1 MRDAQDWLVTSR
13 AQLMRG
19 DVCSAQTTLTQA
31 LLYHPTSVELRR
43 ALAGVQQQTGQPAK
57 AEAML
62 RELLKE
68 DPCDAASVF
77 ALVRILKE
85 QGRTAASGALLRAC
99 FSGETNR
106 RDANLAIHAIE
117 LLDDCGR
124 KGDAAAIADTA
135 IAENPDD
142 ARLHAY
148 AGMLR
153 VQLGEFEQARRHY
166 LGALQQDPRA
176 WEWHVPF
183 GLSSTQRYAERGH
196 PDFALFHDGL
206 RRDGLSGKARLELYF
221 ALGKAHDDVGDYAEA
236 ARRFREGNALAHRL
250 TRWSRKDWRRAV
262 EARMASKP
270 IPQHLDPTAAFTP
283 VFVVGMPRSGTT
295 LLADLLSR
303 FPKVR
308 NRGELPWAAR
318 LVARPALTGCPAR
331 TDLQA
336 AAAIYTVHSRQDDAG
351 DALWFI
357 DKQPLNFRY
366 LDLLLAMFPHAKVIH
381 CRRNQRDTA
390 LSLWMQ
396 CFLEE
401 VQGYSYDF
409 SDIALVM
416 RDERRLMV
424 HWHTLYPESIWRVQY
439 EDLVADPT
447 GVITEL
453 ASWLGLSTHADGV
466 LSTPSAS
473 SVSTAS
479 LWQVRQPIHSE
490 SVGRWQ
496 RYASYFPEL
505 ARILEA

>member
-1 MRDAQDWLVTSR
+1 M
-13 AQLMRG
+13 
-19 DVCSAQTTLTQA
+19 
-31 LLYHPTSVELRR
+31 
-43 ALAGVQQQTGQPAK
+43 
-57 AEAML
+57 
-62 RELLKE
+62 
-68 DPCDAASVF
+68 
-77 ALVRILKE
+77 
-85 QGRTAASGALLRAC
+85 RAC
-99 FSGETNR
+99 FSGESNR

-124 KGDAAAIADTA
+124 KGDAASIADAA

-153 VQLGEFEQARRHY
+153 IQLGEFERARRHY
-166 LGALQQDPRA
+166 LRALQQDPRA
-176 WEWHVPF
+176 WEWHVPI
-183 GLSSTQRYAERGH
+183 GLSSTQRYTERRH
-196 PDFALFHDGL
+196 PDFVLFHDGL
-206 RRDGLSGKARLELYF
+206 RRDGLSGKARAELHF
-221 ALGKAHDDVGDYAEA
+221 ALGKAHDDVGDYEEA
-236 ARRFREGNALAHRL
+236 ARRFREGNALARRL
-250 TRWSRKDWRRAV
+250 VRWSRKDWRRAV
-262 EARMASKP
+262 EARMAAKP
-270 IPQHLDPTAAFTP
+270 ILQRLDPTAAFTP
-283 VFVVGMPRSGTT
+283 VFIVGMPRSGTT

-303 FPKVR
+303 FSKVR
-308 NRGELPWAAR
+308 SRGELPWAAQLAAR
-318 LVARPALTGCPAR
+318 SALVGSPAR

-336 AAAIYTVHSRQDDAG
+336 AAAMYTVLSRQDDAG

-366 LDLLLAMFPHAKVIH
+366 LDLLLALFPHAKVIH
-381 CRRNQRDTA
+381 CRRNRRDTA

-409 SDIALVM
+409 GDIALVM
-416 RDERRLMV
+416 RDEHRLMA

-466 LSTPSAS
+466 LPAPSAS

-479 LWQVRQPIHSE
+479 LWQVRQPIHSG

-496 RYASYFPEL
+496 RYASYLPEL
-505 ARILEA
+505 ARIPEA

>member
-1 MRDAQDWLVTSR
+1 MHDAQNWLATSQS
-13 AQLMRG
+13 QLMRG
-19 DVCSAQTTLTQA
+19 DLCSAQTTLTQA
-31 LLYHPTSVELRR
+31 LLDHPASVELRR
-43 ALAGVQQQTGQPAK
+43 ALAGVHQQAGQPAK

-62 RELLKE
+62 HELLKE
-68 DPCDAASVF
+68 NPCDAASAF

-85 QGRTAASGALLRAC
+85 QGRTAASGALMRAC
-99 FSGETNR
+99 FSGESNR

-124 KGDAAAIADTA
+124 KGDAASIADAA

-153 VQLGEFEQARRHY
+153 IQLGEFERARRHY
-166 LGALQQDPRA
+166 LRALQQDPRA
-176 WEWHVPF
+176 WEWHVPI
-183 GLSSTQRYAERGH
+183 GLSSTQRYTERRH
-196 PDFALFHDGL
+196 PDFVLFHDGL
-206 RRDGLSGKARLELYF
+206 RRDGLSGKARAELHF
-221 ALGKAHDDVGDYAEA
+221 ALGKAHDDVGDYEEA
-236 ARRFREGNALAHRL
+236 ARRFREGNALARRL
-250 TRWSRKDWRRAV
+250 VRWSRKDWRRAV
-262 EARMASKP
+262 EARMAAKP
-270 IPQHLDPTAAFTP
+270 ILQRLDPTAAFTP
-283 VFVVGMPRSGTT
+283 VFIVGMPRSGTT

-303 FPKVR
+303 FSKVR
-308 NRGELPWAAR
+308 SRGELPWAAQLAAR
-318 LVARPALTGCPAR
+318 SALVGSPAR

-336 AAAIYTVHSRQDDAG
+336 AAAMYTVLSRQDDAG

-366 LDLLLAMFPHAKVIH
+366 LDLLLALFPHAKVIH
-381 CRRNQRDTA
+381 CRRNRRDTA

-409 SDIALVM
+409 GDIALVM
-416 RDERRLMV
+416 RDEHRLMA

-466 LSTPSAS
+466 LPAPSAS

-479 LWQVRQPIHSE
+479 LWQVRQPIHSG

-496 RYASYFPEL
+496 RYASYLPEL
-505 ARILEA
+505 ARIPEA